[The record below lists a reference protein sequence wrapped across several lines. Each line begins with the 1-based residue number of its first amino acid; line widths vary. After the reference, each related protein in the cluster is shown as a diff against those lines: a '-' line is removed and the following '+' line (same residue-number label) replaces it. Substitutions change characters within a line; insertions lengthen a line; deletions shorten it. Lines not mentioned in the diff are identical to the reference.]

1 MQPRKVYTLKHATV
15 EIYDQGPGNA
25 QFVRTLFDDG
35 EHCDGVPT
43 FTEEDVAR
51 AVTLGYE
58 GTADGVW
65 KMHQE
70 HDLLHSVVAEA
81 AGGTYSAALRYEIKK
96 PRVGIIPMEERVVFL
111 VQKLVALLH
120 RTGMSLDEIMEEI
133 GYAPSRP

>member
-1 MQPRKVYTLKHATV
+1 LRVLSRSA
-15 EIYDQGPGNA
+15 
-25 QFVRTLFDDG
+25 
-35 EHCDGVPT
+35 
-43 FTEEDVAR
+43 
-51 AVTLGYE
+51 YE

-96 PRVGIIPMEERVVFL
+96 PRVEGIIPMEERVVFL

-120 RTGMSLDEIMEEI
+120 RTGMSLDGIMEEI